1 MSETVKKGNGKKI
14 AIGVAVL
21 VLAAVLFGA
30 IYLKFAP
37 KAVEGA
43 KEISIEV
50 VDDTQK
56 STVYTV
62 NTDAEYLRQALEETE
77 GLTVEGTES
86 ELGLMVDT
94 VNGVTA
100 DYGTDGAYWAFYL
113 DGDYCTYGVDDQPVE
128 DGQAYSI
135 VYTTE

>member
-14 AIGVAVL
+14 AIGVTVL